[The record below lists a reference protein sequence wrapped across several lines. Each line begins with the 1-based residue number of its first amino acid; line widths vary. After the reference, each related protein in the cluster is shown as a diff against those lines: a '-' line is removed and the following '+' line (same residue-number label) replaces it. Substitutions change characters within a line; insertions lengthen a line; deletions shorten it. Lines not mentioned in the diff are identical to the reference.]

1 MSKLLFYFKTVQTNP
16 IRVLFESLKNILSD
30 VNFKVDKTGIK
41 LTTMDGT
48 ETAIVNLILHADKFE
63 EYICEYT
70 LNLGMN
76 LTSIYKILKSI
87 KNMDTI
93 SFSVYEDKTY
103 IYITTENSNKKF
115 KNTSKIK
122 LLDLDEKIYSIPDIQ
137 FDSFITM
144 PSSDFQS
151 YISDLSIIS
160 HEVNIRTDNNKLLM
174 TVFGDFAEQTIT
186 INETN
191 CKTREEVKN
200 SEMFN
205 IKFIQLFTKSTNLCS
220 TVEIYLKSRYPLT
233 LIYNVANLGC
243 LKYCLAPV
251 Q

>member
-16 IRVLFESLKNILSD
+16 IRVLFESLKNIVSD

-41 LTTMDGT
+41 LTTIDGT
-48 ETAIVNLILHADKFE
+48 EHAIVNLLLQADKFE
-63 EYICEYT
+63 EYKCECM
-70 LNLGMN
+70 LNLGVN
-76 LTSIYKILKSI
+76 LISVYKILKGI

-93 SFSVYEDKTY
+93 SFSVYDDKTY
-103 IYITTENSNKKF
+103 IYITTENSNRKF

-122 LLDLDEKIYSIPDIQ
+122 LLEMDEKIYSIPDIE

-144 PSSDFQS
+144 PSIDFQS

-160 HEVNIRTDNNKLLM
+160 NEVNIRTDNNNLILNA
-174 TVFGDFAEQTIT
+174 VGDFAEQTIT

-191 CKTREEVKN
+191 CKTKEEVRN
-200 SEMFN
+200 SERFN
-205 IKFIQLFTKSTNLCS
+205 IKFIQLFTKSTNLCA
-220 TVEIYLKSRYPLT
+220 TVEIYLKSGYPLT
-233 LIYNVANLGC
+233 LIYNVANLGS
-243 LKYCLAPV
+243 LKYCLTPI